1 MAGLSSLFGY
11 KGGNPLLDYV
21 NSNRSMILGLGAGIA
36 GGGPDFGQAVGRG
49 LQLAGQGQEADQ
61 QRELLNY
68 QRQQQDTET
77 NATRAWLQSHYPQ
90 YASLPP
96 AEGFQLA
103 MKDMAGG
110 SGQGQLGLTPIWGTD
125 KAGNPVLGQL
135 SNQGGIVPVQMPDG
149 VTFGKE
155 PIRLDAG
162 DRFVLLDPVTR
173 QQIGYVPKT
182 GNVPEGYEPSATG
195 QGIQPMPGSPAADK
209 VKAAQDQAAAKQS
222 AANVTSDTIIGA
234 AQKARDLADSFATTG
249 LMGAVAG
256 NLPISD
262 AAELRRQVK
271 VLTSNATISALNQ
284 MRQQSPTGGAL
295 GNVTEGEGQM
305 LAAAAGAINPD
316 SSPEDFKAQLDNYE
330 LTLLRIIHGYD
341 AGTTMFQQLQGGAG
355 GNAGPAVAAPTG
367 SASGKTLTY
376 NPATGELE

>member
-103 MKDMAGG
+103 MKEMAGG

-173 QQIGYVPKT
+173 QQIGAIPKNGDIPT
-182 GNVPEGYEPSATG
+182 GFEQNPAG
-195 QGIQPMPGSPAADK
+195 GIQPMQGSDEQIK
-209 VKAAQDQAAAKQS
+209 RRGNMTAAQTSLTLLEQKQGVVAS
-222 AANVTSDTIIGA
+222 NIDHALQIAQSVPATGPFSILNAVPGTPQYDLKATLDTIKANIGFD
-234 AQKARDLADSFATTG
+234 QL
-249 LMGAVAG
+249 
-256 NLPISD
+256 
-262 AAELRRQVK
+262 Q
-271 VLTSNATISALNQ
+271 Q
-284 MRQQSPTGGAL
+284 MRDSSPTGGAL
-295 GNVTEGEGQM
+295 GQVSEQENRLLQAVLGSLDQAQSQEQFVANLQFLKQI
-305 LAAAAGAINPD
+305 LAQSTDARRRAFAQ
-316 SSPEDFKAQLDNYE
+316 DFPGVG
-330 LTLLRIIHGYD
+330 TS
-341 AGTTMFQQLQGGAG
+341 AGTSGGGGGGAG
-355 GNAGPAVAAPTG
+355 AGAALKQKYG
-367 SASGKTLTY
+367 
-376 NPATGELE
+376 LE